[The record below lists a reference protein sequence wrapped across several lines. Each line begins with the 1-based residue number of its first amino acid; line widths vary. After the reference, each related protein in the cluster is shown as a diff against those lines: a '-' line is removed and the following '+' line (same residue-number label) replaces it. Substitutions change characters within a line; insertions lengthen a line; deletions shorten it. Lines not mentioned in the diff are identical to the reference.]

1 MRQKDM
7 EWFSFLFLCGD
18 RDRALIT
25 GKEEMKFSDF
35 DRLSYITEFLGLTG
49 LNMEIWKRFSPQF
62 QERLGDFAQLIEQ
75 EEDDYELQEYD
86 DARIYEEWLAGFCAD
101 APEGEAKRYLRRVTG
116 IETEEERKITEQA
129 EEL

>member
-1 MRQKDM
+1 
-7 EWFSFLFLCGD
+7 
-18 RDRALIT
+18 
-25 GKEEMKFSDF
+25 MKFSDF

-86 DARIYEEWLAGFCAD
+86 DARIYKEWLAGMCAD